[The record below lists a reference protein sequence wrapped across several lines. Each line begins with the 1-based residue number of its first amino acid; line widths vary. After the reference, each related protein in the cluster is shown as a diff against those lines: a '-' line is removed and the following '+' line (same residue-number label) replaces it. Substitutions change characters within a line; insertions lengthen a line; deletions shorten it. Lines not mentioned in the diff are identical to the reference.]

1 MAHRH
6 RTDATIVPDD
16 RAFGICRS
24 RDSLRNRRRAECRAD
39 LIEEMK
45 T

>member
-1 MAHRH
+1 MSNRH
-6 RTDATIVPDD
+6 RTEATAPPDD
-16 RAFGICRS
+16 RAFGICQSRS
-24 RDSLRNRRRAECRAD
+24 VLRNRLRAECRAD